1 MEKFL
6 EASKVSRVTIL
17 NNEHNRYFL
26 LSKGEGKAIHETT
39 EPASCKSLVFFR
51 MIAFTLAEVL
61 ITLAIIGVVAA
72 MTIPSLVQK
81 YQERETVTRVKKAYS
96 VLNSA
101 YKMALASEGEF
112 NSWGFNGGNEFEADD
127 EGNNVWIGD
136 SAKNTQLFWELLGK
150 HLNITEKCLSSQNNC
165 YKPDKLYDLQGDAR
179 NLDLSNYSFFTLND
193 GMTLLG
199 GWIYEGCKDK
209 NDWCADFA
217 IDVNGIKNPP
227 NSTGKDIFYFIANP
241 DRITP
246 MGDLASDNNEQ
257 NSHSFDNS
265 CNNDPVY
272 PANSGYGCTAWII
285 KNSNMD
291 YLHCDDLSWEG
302 KQSCSD
308 K

>member
-1 MEKFL
+1 MKKNFKVSDVSGV
-6 EASKVSRVTIL
+6 SKVTKNDVSR
-17 NNEHNRYFL
+17 
-26 LSKGEGKAIHETT
+26 HEAT
-39 EPASCKSLVFFR
+39 EPKTCNHLITQSLSYL
-51 MIAFTLAEVL
+51 ITSKTAAFTLAEVL
-61 ITLAIIGVVAA
+61 ITLAVIGIVAA
-72 MTIPSLVQK
+72 MTIPSLVTK
-81 YQERETVTRVKKAYS
+81 YQERVVVTRVKKAYS

-101 YKMALASEGEF
+101 YKMALVTNGDF
-112 NSWGFNGGNEFEADD
+112 NSWGFNGENSYEADD
-127 EGNNVWIGD
+127 EGNNVWTGN
-136 SAKNTQLFWELLGK
+136 SAQNTQLFWEVFGK
-150 HLNITEKCLSSQNNC
+150 HLNITEKCLYTQNNC

-179 NLDLSNYSFFTLND
+179 NLDLSNYSFLTLND

-246 MGDLASDNNEQ
+246 MGDLASETGTQ
-257 NSHSFDNS
+257 SHSFDNS
-265 CNNDPVY
+265 CNNTPINK
-272 PANSGYGCTAWII
+272 AASGYGCTAWII

-291 YLHCDDLSWEG
+291 YLHCDDLSWDG
-302 KQSCSD
+302 KRSCSD